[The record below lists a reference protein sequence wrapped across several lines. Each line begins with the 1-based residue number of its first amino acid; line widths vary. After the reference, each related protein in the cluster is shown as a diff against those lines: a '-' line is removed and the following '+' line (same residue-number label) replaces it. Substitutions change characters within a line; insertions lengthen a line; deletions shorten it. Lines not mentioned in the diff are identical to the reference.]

1 MFKTATSS
9 FSLLKSS
16 QTFRRVGTASSTMV
30 MNHTTVRNKHQL
42 PTLDYPVENG
52 IAPCITARQL
62 DFHYNK
68 HHKTYVDKLNQLI
81 EGTSFESQ
89 PLDAIIQ
96 KTAFDS
102 DPKSVSIFNNAAQH
116 FNHSFYWKCL
126 VPNGSKID
134 DAPAIKQAIEKQ
146 FGSVDAFKQQFTEK
160 ATTLF
165 GSGWTWLVLDGTQF
179 KIWNGSNAQ
188 TPIAENL
195 IPLLTCDVWEHA
207 YYLDHQNRRP
217 DYLKTF
223 WEAVNWSFVNKAYTM
238 ARDQQSIKL

>member
-1 MFKTATSS
+1 MFTKTLRSGLITKKNIIGFAT
-9 FSLLKSS
+9 
-16 QTFRRVGTASSTMV
+16 QQ
-30 MNHTTVRNKHQL
+30 VRSKHQL
-42 PTLDYPVENG
+42 PTLDYAVEQGIHPV
-52 IAPCITARQL
+52 ITARQL

-68 HHKTYVDKLNQLI
+68 HHKTYVDKLNALV

-96 KTAFDS
+96 KVAYDS
-102 DPKSVSIFNNAAQH
+102 DPKSVAIFNNAAQH
-116 FNHSFYWKCL
+116 FNHSFYWKSL
-126 VPNGSKID
+126 VPGGDKIENY
-134 DAPAIKQAIEKQ
+134 PLIKQEIEKQ

-165 GSGWTWLVLDGTQF
+165 GSGWTWLVLDGTSLR
-179 KIWNGSNAQ
+179 IWNGSNAQ

-223 WEAVNWSFVNKAYTM
+223 WEAVNWGFVNKSLQFAVE
-238 ARDQQSIKL
+238 QSSIKL